1 MDLSPAPSSPFGFSH
16 ALLVQPNVSA
26 AQSFFEIF
34 GDRRLD
40 VNFDVCT
47 SHRSAVRKLLASPY
61 QVIISG
67 AHLTE
72 IDEFLLLQRAQALD
86 AVVPLVIT
94 VGTDEKAAARRLL
107 EQGAFDLIPT
117 PPEHEQTV
125 STIRLALWHQKFNA
139 LIAAR
144 DKVLERY
151 RRHIDDYPGNR
162 SGNAFRAILMSI
174 EESVAAHDRTIRQI
188 ETSLKYFTDLAKTL
202 ENQAQEGA
210 LARLD
215 RMYAPPAG
223 T

>member
-1 MDLSPAPSSPFGFSH
+1 MDLSPATSSPFGFSQV
-16 ALLVQPNVSA
+16 LLVQPNVSA

-67 AHLTE
+67 AHLAE
-72 IDEFLLLQRAQALD
+72 IDEFLLLTRAQALD

-94 VGTDEKAAARRLL
+94 VATDEKASARRLL

-125 STIRLALWHQKFNA
+125 STIRLALWHHKFNEV
-139 LIAAR
+139 IAAR
-144 DKVLERY
+144 DKALERY

-162 SGNAFRAILMSI
+162 SGDAFRTILTSI
-174 EESVAAHDRTIRQI
+174 QQSVTAHDWTIRQI
-188 ETSLKYFTDLAKTL
+188 ETSLKYLTDLAESVETKVHDL
-202 ENQAQEGA
+202 A
-210 LARLD
+210 LTRLD
-215 RMYAPPAG
+215 RMYGLHPA
-223 T
+223 